1 MKVSRSQTCLALV
14 LTFAAVTF
22 ASCKTPSGL
31 KKGNAN
37 PLTLAGNTARNT
49 AGLDSPS
56 WNQAGSQILPASVGI
71 KDSYY
76 KVETS
81 LPFIALT
88 FDDGPH
94 PSNTPRLLDIL
105 KERNVKATF
114 YVVAT
119 NARAY
124 PEIMRRIIAE
134 GHEIGNHTVTHGNLA
149 KMSAAGVRKELTEAH
164 ESIVAATGVAPR
176 TMRPPYGAITSS
188 QKKWIREEFG
198 YPSIM
203 WSVDPEDW
211 KKPGSSV
218 VTSRLVKGASPGGI
232 LLVHDIHVSSI
243 DAIPSAVDQLLA
255 KGYQFVTVTQLI
267 AMDGNG

>member
-1 MKVSRSQTCLALV
+1 LV
-14 LTFAAVTF
+14 LPFAAVTF
-22 ASCKTPSGL
+22 TSCKTPSGL

-37 PLTLAGNTARNT
+37 PLALAGDPVRNT

-56 WNQAGSQILPASVGI
+56 WNHAGSQNLPASVGI

-164 ESIVAATGVAPR
+164 ESIVATTGVAPR

-188 QKKWIREEFG
+188 QKKWIRQEFG

-232 LLVHDIHVSSI
+232 LLVHDIHVPTI